1 MSKFAKFSLALF
13 ETPAVD
19 VGRGVVSAGKA
30 PVVVAVVVLDDA
42 TGAGGGLLSSSLL
55 VVLAL
60 PEITLPVDV
69 VPPAEIYAPVASSTR
84 LPFT

>member
-1 MSKFAKFSLALF
+1 MSKFAKFSRPVF

-30 PVVVAVVVLDDA
+30 PVVVAAAGVVVVA
-42 TGAGGGLLSSSLL
+42 AAGAGAGLLSSSLL
-55 VVLAL
+55 VVLAI

-69 VPPAEIYAPVASSTR
+69 VPPADIDAPVLSSTN
-84 LPFT
+84 